1 MKNQYFSIFFRHFPQ
16 NENVETSFFQKNP
29 DIFRRSVVFRN
40 QEVRATQSERFSVKE
55 QTLSFSKHK
64 KLLKSEHYSW
74 WNLNFSDGVDY
85 FFMVVRILKVS
96 GGQTTRYL
104 QYTD

>member
-55 QTLSFSKHK
+55 QILSIIRDETLILVTESIIFSWSCVHC
-64 KLLKSEHYSW
+64 
-74 WNLNFSDGVDY
+74 
-85 FFMVVRILKVS
+85 
-96 GGQTTRYL
+96 RYL
-104 QYTD
+104 VV